1 MLFYNNVFGILT
13 PGNVNI
19 YLLWAC
25 GSFVAEST
33 GHQASSRLLSMK
45 SANALLEVPSTGQML
60 AAGTSIQA
68 IIISDII
75 TSPSDKLPSPSN
87 PHSSHFGPSAKSI
100 SADLSQIASSQ
111 DGEVKVA
118 ILTVSDT
125 VSSGA
130 GPDRRYLSKL
140 VTFFFVMPNRN
151 AIGHSHTIAFD
162 LCL

>member
-1 MLFYNNVFGILT
+1 MLSDNNVFGILT
-13 PGNVNI
+13 PCNINI
-19 YLLWAC
+19 YFSWAC

-45 SANALLEVPSTGQML
+45 SANALLEIPSTGQIL

-75 TSPSDKLPSPSN
+75 TSSDKLHSPSN
-87 PHSSHFGPSAKSI
+87 PHSSHLGPSAKSI
-100 SADLSQIASSQ
+100 SADVSQIASSQ

-140 VTFFFVMPNRN
+140 VTFFFLMPNRN

-162 LCL
+162 LCI